1 MHFEE
6 REPVAGCHAEIFGMH
21 GGGARWDGEPAPRR
35 SASRRRRS
43 RRRDAGSSDIELDA
57 MSAEERALHDARL
70 AAERKAAYTGDALK
84 FGLIAILLLTFAWP
98 LGIVALLI
106 WGPRHLRR
114 LYALA
119 VEPRLRERFLDAEI
133 ERHVHGH
140 LSEERRQLENEHARS
155 LEDLSAQVAHEIRN
169 PITAAKSLVQQMR
182 EDPGAAENVE
192 YARIALA
199 ELARVERSV
208 SHLLRFARDEP
219 MRVGMVRPAEVVESA
234 LETFRERLARSGIA
248 LHQEIRGD
256 LVVEGDAEQLR
267 RVVINLIGNAVE
279 ALDASDTRPGRID
292 VALGENLAGNE
303 VWLRI
308 ADDGPGF
315 DAETLARM
323 WSPFYTSKQGGNGL
337 GLAITRKLVE
347 AHGGTIE
354 ADTSAWGGAEFVV
367 TLPKRRGGARE

>member
-1 MHFEE
+1 
-6 REPVAGCHAEIFGMH
+6 
-21 GGGARWDGEPAPRR
+21 
-35 SASRRRRS
+35 
-43 RRRDAGSSDIELDA
+43 
-57 MSAEERALHDARL
+57 
-70 AAERKAAYTGDALK
+70 
-84 FGLIAILLLTFAWP
+84 
-98 LGIVALLI
+98 
-106 WGPRHLRR
+106 
-114 LYALA
+114 
-119 VEPRLRERFLDAEI
+119 
-133 ERHVHGH
+133 
-140 LSEERRQLENEHARS
+140 
-155 LEDLSAQVAHEIRN
+155 
-169 PITAAKSLVQQMR
+169 
-182 EDPGAAENVE
+182 
-192 YARIALA
+192 
-199 ELARVERSV
+199 VERSV

-354 ADTSAWGGAEFVV
+354 AGTSAWGGAEFVV
-367 TLPKRRGGARE
+367 ALPKRRGGERE